1 MTRKTLTN
9 GAIAA
14 PHSCLRDARD
24 ASPERAPDHPPPLLS
39 PPTDRK
45 GVPEA
50 GRRQRRVRIH
60 SLRLPSPAFR
70 PESARRD
77 EKLIRENTRSPRPS
91 LPTPAD
97 SPLPPRRRRPAR
109 LAPATTRTSVSAS
122 RLPARL
128 LRVRAVAAV
137 PRARSRPAR
146 THRGRVGLSL
156 CGRAKGFFRR
166 CRGRGTVRPLS
177 SHPADLPLSL
187 SDASLAR
194 QARTSTRSAPSPAT
208 CPSAGAS

>member
-1 MTRKTLTN
+1 MPRRSAPLTIFRLPSLLPQTEKAYQKQVGVNVGYVSTRRVSSRPRSDPK
-9 GAIAA
+9 
-14 PHSCLRDARD
+14 ARD
-24 ASPERAPDHPPPLLS
+24 AMKSSTAKTRAHRD
-39 PPTDRK
+39 
-45 GVPEA
+45 
-50 GRRQRRVRIH
+50 
-60 SLRLPSPAFR
+60 LPFR
-70 PESARRD
+70 
-77 EKLIRENTRSPRPS
+77 N
-91 LPTPAD
+91 PAD

-109 LAPATTRTSVSAS
+109 LALATTRTSVSAS

-166 CRGRGTVRPLS
+166 RRGRGTVHPLS

-187 SDASLAR
+187 SESSLAR

>member
-1 MTRKTLTN
+1 MPRRSAPLTIPRLSSLLPQTEKAYQKQVGVNVGYVSTRCVSRRPRSDPKASLSRRK
-9 GAIAA
+9 A
-14 PHSCLRDARD
+14 HARK
-24 ASPERAPDHPPPLLS
+24 H
-39 PPTDRK
+39 
-45 GVPEA
+45 
-50 GRRQRRVRIH
+50 
-60 SLRLPSPAFR
+60 
-70 PESARRD
+70 
-77 EKLIRENTRSPRPS
+77 RSPRPS
-91 LPTPAD
+91 LPFRAPAD

-166 CRGRGTVRPLS
+166 RRGRGTVHPLS

-187 SDASLAR
+187 SESSLAR